1 MDEREK
7 MRSWIDKLVQLSR
20 EKGPAG
26 MKQDMDLLLAGAS
39 ALGGELAKAAK
50 ASATQGSNQ
59 AKPARRAP
67 KKAPQRHHRPPSNT
81 NAPKPRQ
88 AMQTRPVERSGAKPS
103 AAQSRR
109 PKEPPLSVQKQQLRH
124 EIYGRDTQDKQLRQ
138 AAKALTS

>member
-39 ALGGELAKAAK
+39 ALSGELAKVAQ
-50 ASATQGSNQ
+50 ASAAQGLNQ
-59 AKPARRAP
+59 AKQARRAP
-67 KKAPQRHHRPPSNT
+67 KKAPQRRPRPPSSVDT
-81 NAPKPRQ
+81 PKPKQ
-88 AMQTRPVERSGAKPS
+88 ATQGRSMERSGAKPS
-103 AAQSRR
+103 AAQSHRR
-109 PKEPPLSVQKQQLRH
+109 KDPPLSLQKQQLRH
-124 EIYGRDTQDKQLRQ
+124 EITQDKQLRQ